1 MQTGNLRIL
10 ALLGTIGAWMVIAL
24 AVLSMIVMVAW
35 FSFRN
40 PYNELDPLAGLLVLT
55 TFALNAVFLG
65 SVIPIL
71 MWVYTAHA
79 NLRRAGITGLNYSPG
94 WATFSFFVPVANLFV
109 PFTAMRELA
118 NRSAGEP
125 EEFAASSV
133 DEVFSWWGCWI
144 AAALVMTLATAM
156 LVVDALPG
164 IAVVAP
170 WPVIVGFQMFGQALF
185 AGSAFFLIK
194 VIRRV
199 TDHQISGSI
208 DLSLFE

>member
-1 MQTGNLRIL
+1 MHTGNLRIL

-24 AVLSMIVMVAW
+24 SVLCMIVMVAW
-35 FSFRN
+35 FGYRD
-40 PYNELDPLAGLLVLT
+40 PYNELDPLAGLLVLA

-125 EEFAASSV
+125 EEFAASTV
-133 DEVFSWWGCWI
+133 DEVFSW
-144 AAALVMTLATAM
+144 
-156 LVVDALPG
+156 
-164 IAVVAP
+164 
-170 WPVIVGFQMFGQALF
+170 
-185 AGSAFFLIK
+185 
-194 VIRRV
+194 
-199 TDHQISGSI
+199 
-208 DLSLFE
+208 